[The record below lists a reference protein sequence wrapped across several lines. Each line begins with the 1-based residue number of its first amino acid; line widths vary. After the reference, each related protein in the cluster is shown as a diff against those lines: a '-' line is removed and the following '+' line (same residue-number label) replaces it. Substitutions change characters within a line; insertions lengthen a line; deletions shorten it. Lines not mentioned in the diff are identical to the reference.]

1 MKTFGNRMRGLAFGV
16 LMACSSIASA
26 FEIYGFI
33 PYTSRLVGREIVN
46 GKPSDDWFRNLGIKP
61 IKLVYEDRLLDRPE
75 SSVEKG
81 NSVINVDKIIKVAKE
96 SDRSKSVMVSLD
108 LESWNRFNSETPGR
122 YLKALEVFRRANPDA
137 MVGLYSTVPQN
148 TYVWCEE
155 KRGPYDRQNEKYAA
169 VADAV
174 DYFSPSLY
182 NYSLTDFVSWKE
194 GAKYNIEAARKYSK
208 TKKILPYVTPEVED
222 NGMARW
228 LSYDE
233 MMSRLEVLKS
243 LGADG
248 CILWGSSRSRESSG
262 KRPVLDP
269 SAGWLKAVVD
279 FSRGQ
284 SAMQ

>member
-1 MKTFGNRMRGLAFGV
+1 
-16 LMACSSIASA
+16 
-26 FEIYGFI
+26 
-33 PYTSRLVGREIVN
+33 
-46 GKPSDDWFRNLGIKP
+46 
-61 IKLVYEDRLLDRPE
+61 
-75 SSVEKG
+75 
-81 NSVINVDKIIKVAKE
+81 
-96 SDRSKSVMVSLD
+96 
-108 LESWNRFNSETPGR
+108 
-122 YLKALEVFRRANPDA
+122 

-148 TYVWCEE
+148 TYVWREE

-248 CILWGSSRSRESSG
+248 CILWASSRSRESSG

-284 SAMQ
+284 SAME